1 MSRLAAPDAA
11 AALGVD
17 TETLATWRARFGFPA
32 PYSEQD
38 RDYYLASDIEALREA
53 VRSEHSLPLAI
64 EAARRRAGVPPTD

>member
-17 TETLATWRARFGFPA
+17 TETLATWRARFGFPK
-32 PYSEQD
+32 PCSEQE

-53 VRSEHSLPLAI
+53 VRREHSLPLAI
-64 EAARRRAGVPPTD
+64 ETARRRAGVPPPA